1 MKEKFLWTIVAIL
14 TYCLGTSCSKDGDII
29 YLPDP
34 NEQKAST
41 APLVTVVYDAEGVGD
56 QSYNDLIYRGVE
68 EAAVNYG
75 LRTLQLSPLTNEEG
89 LADLER
95 LIQQMSTANDTI
107 RRLCIVAS
115 PVYDEF
121 VRKNSSRLESNPR
134 ADLLYLETTTPLQ
147 GKGSTLYLPYYGA
160 MYEAGNIASFFASN
174 VTLFAANPVN
184 ESVAEAVK
192 GFSDGFKDRQGET
205 AGDDQTDYDD
215 IDEGPLK
222 VHYLGEKAGDGFA
235 IEDETAFEL
244 LKEYEVVSPYDHLIV
259 PICGGAASTFSR
271 LVDITSAYTYM
282 GVDCAQNSVFSPYSA
297 VKHIDRAVA
306 QCISQW
312 LSAEGMPKH
321 QSLGLASGYTDVVL
335 HPYNNYYKTLV
346 DENLTTSVMNEIRQ
360 QAIRKEE
367 AYGK

>member
-68 EAAVNYG
+68 EAAVKYG

-192 GFSDGFKDRQGET
+192 GFSDGFNDRQNET
-205 AGDDQTDYDD
+205 AGDAQTDYDN
-215 IDEGPLK
+215 IDEGSLK

-235 IEDETAFEL
+235 LDDEAAFEL
-244 LKEYEVVSPYDHLIV
+244 LKEYEVISPYDYLIV